1 VVTDDFEAFVW
12 EQFPSMVRTVALAI
26 GDNGVAEDATQEA
39 FVKASVRWHRV
50 VRMERPVGWVYVVA
64 LNAARRALKR
74 RPVPSEMAPRV
85 EQDAEPRVDTD
96 HAAAVV
102 TRLDVHDALAALAPR
117 QRAVAVLRYLADLSV
132 AETAPS
138 LGVTES
144 TVKSTTRDA
153 LANLRVVLEGAE
165 DG

>member
-1 VVTDDFEAFVW
+1 MTDDFEAFVW
-12 EQFPSMVRTVALAI
+12 EQFPSVVRTVALAI

-50 VRMERPVGWVYVVA
+50 ARMDRPVGWVYVVA

-74 RPVPSEMAPRV
+74 RPTPTAATPTGQV
-85 EQDAEPRVDTD
+85 AEPGVDAD
-96 HAAAVV
+96 PAAAVATSV
-102 TRLDVHDALAALAPR
+102 DVPAALAALAPR
-117 QRAVAVLRYLADLSV
+117 QRAVAVMRYLADLSV
-132 AETAPS
+132 AETARA